1 MLPPRSGG
9 ANIIDCLEPEKTYE
23 LVDDAVKLAVRQ
35 NFNEVTRGRG
45 PLIINVELLFIVTL
59 CLIEK

>member
-1 MLPPRSGG
+1 MLPPRGG
-9 ANIIDCLEPEKTYE
+9 ANIIDCFEPEKTYE

>member
-1 MLPPRSGG
+1 ME
-9 ANIIDCLEPEKTYE
+9 CLKPDKAYE